1 MPSDE
6 IIMNNYAIDGWFA
19 VQRRKQVDQS
29 KESQKDSLPQK
40 QEVFVMAKG
49 KKAVDRIHDMNTQEG
64 KAVIKSRDKELKE
77 RGSLKEQEFSHV
89 KNGLKMKAT
98 QLLSEHYK

>member
-1 MPSDE
+1 
-6 IIMNNYAIDGWFA
+6 
-19 VQRRKQVDQS
+19 
-29 KESQKDSLPQK
+29 LPEK

-64 KAVIKSRDKELKE
+64 KAVIKSRDKDLKQ

-89 KNGLKMKAT
+89 QNNLKMQAT
-98 QLLSEHYK
+98 QRLADHHKKKG